1 MCPGLADLSIP
12 GEAPLSTEGHPTGQ
26 PALNLDGG
34 PVRSLVPWPEFSAK
48 QSRVVRFVGSLFL
61 NLAKGLYTN
70 SGHFVL
76 RKGEAR
82 EDRSSAFQKQN
93 KTKPLKW
100 PVPVAVWKQ
109 NWYFS
114 GGMVGKGPLVSWL
127 LGGGGLRRDS
137 LGITRGLTARKTVCL
152 RRGLRCSFESQ
163 EV

>member
-100 PVPVAVWKQ
+100 PVPLQCGSKTGISVAVWL
-109 NWYFS
+109 
-114 GGMVGKGPLVSWL
+114 GKGRWSPGC
-127 LGGGGLRRDS
+127 LGVEGCGETHWASPG
-137 LGITRGLTARKTVCL
+137 A
-152 RRGLRCSFESQ
+152 
-163 EV
+163 